1 MVHEYVKGIR
11 NYIGHDPL
19 LLVAAGAIIHK
30 GRQIL
35 LQKRG
40 DNGTWAIHGG
50 YIELGETVE
59 ETVRRE
65 LKEEIGITPI
75 NLKFYKVFSGED
87 MHYIC
92 PNGDEVYLV
101 NVIFLCDEYEGELK
115 QDDDEVVE
123 LKWFDVNNLPNNI
136 NSPVDKAILEGIAKV
151 I

>member
-1 MVHEYVKGIR
+1 MHEYVKHIR
-11 NYIGHDPL
+11 KHIGHDPL

-30 GRQIL
+30 DRKIL

-40 DNGTWAIHGG
+40 DNGTWSIHGG
-50 YIELGETVE
+50 CLELGETVE

-65 LKEEIGITPI
+65 LNEEIGITPI
-75 NLKFYKVFSGED
+75 NLKFYKIFSGED
-87 MHYIC
+87 MHCVC
-92 PNGDEVYLV
+92 PSGDEVYYV

-123 LKWFDVNNLPNNI
+123 LKWFDVDKLPDNI
-136 NSPVDKAILEGIAKV
+136 NAPVDKAILEGIDKV